1 MAAGAVLSSLDERCP
16 YQMACS
22 SVIVANLCILLVVL
36 DRKHSEVSKTVR
48 MMSVSITELILAGK
62 ILS

>member
-22 SVIVANLCILLVVL
+22 SVIVANICILLVL
-36 DRKHSEVSKTVR
+36 DRKNSEVSKTVWI
-48 MMSVSITELILAGK
+48 MSVSITELI
-62 ILS
+62 